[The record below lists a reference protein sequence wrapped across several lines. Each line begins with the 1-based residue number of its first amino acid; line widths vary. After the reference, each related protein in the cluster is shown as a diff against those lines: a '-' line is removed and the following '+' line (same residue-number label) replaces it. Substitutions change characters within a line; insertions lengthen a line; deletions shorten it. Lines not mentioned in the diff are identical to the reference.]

1 MKSHHGDNRFLHVQH
16 SRSPDSRTGLL
27 CSVGEVTGLQSG
39 QMYLNADTS
48 FNFLVYLQES
58 STLHYRAPIMKVF
71 IFVLPFAALA
81 AAVNHHLPRKIGDY
95 CNANEVQFPLNV
107 SLLEAKDTIG
117 YRNVPTN
124 RQLRRDIL
132 PK

>member
-1 MKSHHGDNRFLHVQH
+1 
-16 SRSPDSRTGLL
+16 
-27 CSVGEVTGLQSG
+27 
-39 QMYLNADTS
+39 MYLNADTS